1 MTVPQFSRPGAVDLS
16 AFRPAKP
23 VAGAG
28 SAGGAASA
36 GGYVVEV
43 TGEDSLR
50 VDVVDRSL
58 SVVVLLSIWS
68 PDLPASVQ
76 INATLSKLVDEFAG
90 RFVLATLDA
99 KAQADL
105 VSLLGVPSVPL
116 VVAALRGQL
125 APLIQEPLAEAEMR
139 ALIEQ
144 ILQAAAASGL
154 TGTAEPAAAGASP
167 EAAEPPE
174 APARY
179 PAAEDAL
186 MRGDYDAAIQ
196 QYEAALQSTPS
207 DDEAVEG
214 LARAS
219 LLKRTA
225 GVDPAAAR
233 QAAEDAPDDV
243 AAQLTAADVDLLQG
257 DVDAAFDRLLELV
270 RRTTGSDR
278 DRVRLHLLDVFVVV
292 GDADPRVGRARRA
305 LMAALY

>member
-16 AFRPAKP
+16 AFRIPTSAP
-23 VAGAG
+23 GARAAG
-28 SAGGAASA
+28 STGG

-68 PDLPASVQ
+68 PDLAASVQ
-76 INATLSKLVDEFAG
+76 INATLSKLADEFAG

-144 ILQAAAASGL
+144 ILQAAAASGI
-154 TGTAEPAAAGASP
+154 TGTAEPAPAGGSP
-167 EAAEPPE
+167 EATETPEP
-174 APARY
+174 PARY

-186 MRGDYDAAIQ
+186 MRGDYDAAVQ
-196 QYEAALQSTPS
+196 QYEAALQATPG

-225 GVDPAAAR
+225 GVDPAVAL
-233 QAAEDAPDDV
+233 QAADDAPDDI
-243 AAQLTAADVDLLQG
+243 AAQLTAADVALLQA
-257 DVDAAFDRLLELV
+257 DVDVAFDRLLALV
-270 RRTTGSDR
+270 RRTTGTDR
-278 DRVRLHLLDVFVVV
+278 DTVRKHLLELFVVV
-292 GDADPRVGRARRA
+292 GEADPRVGRTRRA